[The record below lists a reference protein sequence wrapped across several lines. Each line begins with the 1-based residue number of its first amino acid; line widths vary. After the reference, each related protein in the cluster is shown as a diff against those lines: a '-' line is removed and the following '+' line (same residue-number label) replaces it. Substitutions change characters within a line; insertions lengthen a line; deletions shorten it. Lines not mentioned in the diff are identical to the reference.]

1 MKSKLLSTFGT
12 LRVLMVAALTVFCV
26 SCDKTETTDST
37 GFILYYMGV
46 TDIGPGLS
54 YDLQAPAYK
63 GSAPYDFTITNITL
77 DEETFSNDENFVIN
91 TETGAIA
98 IQNTGAIAS
107 GLYSISVG
115 CYSNGKFF
123 EFKDAVQVN
132 MLLAAPEGV
141 TIEPDKIIVVNQD
154 EEKWAETSAQVTT
167 EKDKHISILG
177 YAIAQ
182 DESKPYLQY
191 FDVTSTGKIIIKEGV
206 TEDQLIAGEEY
217 TLSLKLTTKVGDHMF
232 ADAVT
237 FKIVSKPRKLVY
249 SLNQTDYDLFEARL
263 AGESSIPQLKGGKED
278 LKFAIKSINP
288 EISGFSINEE
298 NGQIS
303 LPENHEVPANKDLIY
318 SFTITVSNSY
328 GSTDFESV
336 YAAKV
341 TDYVKPIDPDKF
353 SYTTQNLYQLGGE
366 LTAERNPG
374 FEGDAVE
381 FSFAEEN
388 TDEEI
393 LAHKKN
399 EIIKVDDGNGTITIA
414 NNHTLSAGSHEIK
427 VKVTNMK
434 NKEGIIKSLSVN
446 VLENP
451 NYFTYIDWGNNI
463 EHEVQSNQNIN
474 IATVKT
480 QNEIYRN
487 QFRFIHRVD
496 VTSEYEVKGSDI
508 KDDNAIF
515 NYTIVSRF
523 GGEKTDKFSKT
534 EIDSNNG
541 KITMGDTPLGSSF
554 EGGILLIKVTVTNA
568 TQPKAPAFVRNI
580 PIFFNTPKV
589 DSKPYILNGEEKKG
603 NQTMICTPF
612 VIKANPKTGK
622 CSNFTTQIIGAN
634 KNTPIKCNSIYDMP
648 KDKFVWEY
656 HGPFTY
662 CNFDNNDSHKNSTPL
677 NGSSKADELLYQVWE
692 NCSTV
697 TKTKKDPM
705 RYYNEQGIPNI
716 TDLNKKACYLDQD
729 EVKLVVIPDKI
740 KGKDNQYAYGA
751 MLAQLRYNIKNDI
764 MDALKAT
771 TDNPS
776 NPVFPLIIWFDETY
790 EGN

>member
-91 TETGAIA
+91 TETGAIT
-98 IQNTGAIAS
+98 IQNTGAMAS

-328 GSTDFESV
+328 GSADFENV

-353 SYTTQNLYQLGGE
+353 SYTAQDLYQLGGE

-399 EIIKVDDGNGTITIA
+399 EIIKVDGGNGTITIA

-434 NKEGIIKSLSVN
+434 NKEGVIKSLSVN

-451 NYFTYIDWGNNI
+451 NDFTYVSWGTNI
-463 EHEVQSNQNIN
+463 EHQFINDGNEVPLSQ
-474 IATVKT
+474 TEGT
-480 QNEIYRN
+480 IYNRN
-487 QFRFIHRVD
+487 QFRYINSAMQNNGT
-496 VTSEYEVKGSDI
+496 VTYLEI
-508 KDDNAIF
+508 KDSDLPETGVTYTV
-515 NYTIVSRF
+515 NYQKSVPDTKFRATTI
-523 GGEKTDKFSKT
+523 D
-534 EIDSNNG
+534 NNG
-541 KITMGDTPLGSSF
+541 KITLNKTDISKSGD
-554 EGGILLIKVTVTNA
+554 GGVLFITVTTN
-568 TQPKAPAFVRNI
+568 TAPDKQIPAVTKNI
-580 PIFFNTPKV
+580 PIFFSNPQKASNNRV
-589 DSKPYILNGEEKKG
+589 LLF
-603 NQTMICTPF
+603 TPF
-612 VIKANPKTGK
+612 VIKVNPKTGI
-622 CSNFTTQIIGAN
+622 CSQTTCQVVGW
-634 KNTPIKCNSIYDMP
+634 NSRKVTSEGVMDINGKLVLDYR
-648 KDKFVWEY
+648 KEY
-656 HGPFTY
+656 SY
-662 CNFDNNDSHKNSTPL
+662 YNFDDNITHKDGL
-677 NGSSKADELLYQVWE
+677 LSSSSNPSEFLYQVWD
-692 NCSTV
+692 NCGYTSTSS
-697 TKTKKDPM
+697 KNNRSPLSFYNEADNIKAGYIKKDDFQLYINPD
-705 RYYNEQGIPNI
+705 NI
-716 TDLNKKACYLDQD
+716 W
-729 EVKLVVIPDKI
+729 I
-740 KGKDNQYAYGA
+740 GKDNKYPNGV
-751 MLAQLRYNIKNDI
+751 MIGKVKYNMENDSEDI
-764 MDALKAT
+764 HAEK
-771 TDNPS
+771 S
-776 NPVFPLIIWFDETY
+776 SSFEVFPLILWFDETY